1 MEIIKDR
8 VTAVK
13 EEDFYLFLIGMR
25 INKLWK
31 FHKWVPVFFQMA
43 KMLSELE
50 RDKSIGCL
58 GGNYWFGRNIICI
71 QYWKSF
77 EHLENFAKSRDC
89 FHLSAWQKFLKRVG
103 TNGDVGIWH
112 ETYQVS
118 KGSYENIYVNMPP
131 FLLGK
136 VGKLS
141 QVAGSNNSARK
152 RMNS

>member
-13 EEDFYLFLIGMR
+13 DEDFYLFLIGMR

-71 QYWKSF
+71 QYWNSF
-77 EHLENFAKSRDC
+77 EHLENFAKSRDYS
-89 FHLSAWQKFLKRVG
+89 HLQAWKLFIKRIG
-103 TNGDVGIWH
+103 TNGDLGIWH
-112 ETYQVS
+112 ETYKIK
-118 KGSYENIYVNMPP
+118 KGSYKNIYVNMPP
-131 FLLGK
+131 FLFGK
-136 VGKLS
+136 IGNLS
-141 QVAGSNNSARK
+141 KITSSKNTT
-152 RMNS
+152 